1 MAWLVLVVAGLAE
14 TGWAI
19 GLKYTHGF
27 TRLGPSLVT
36 VALMVVSFVL
46 LAHAMRTLPLGTAYT
61 VWVGI
66 GACGAVL
73 AGIVL
78 FGEARHPLRLLCV
91 LLIVAGI
98 VGLRLLEPAVP
109 PRAGAPPPG

>member
-1 MAWLVLVVAGLAE
+1 
-14 TGWAI
+14 
-19 GLKYTHGF
+19 
-27 TRLGPSLVT
+27 
-36 VALMVVSFVL
+36 
-46 LAHAMRTLPLGTAYT
+46 
-61 VWVGI
+61 VGI

-78 FGEARHPLRLLCV
+78 FGEARHPLRLLC
-91 LLIVAGI
+91 LLVIVAGI

>member
-19 GLKYTHGF
+19 GLKYTDGF
-27 TRLGPSLVT
+27 TRLRPSLVT
-36 VALMVVSFVL
+36 VALMVLSFLL

-66 GACGAVL
+66 GACGAVV

-78 FGEARHPLRLLCV
+78 FGEDRHPLRLFCV

-109 PRAGAPPPG
+109 ARGSLPPPG